1 MYVLFVLFT
10 SIIAQTE
17 LKHIIVYSF
26 NNILL
31 ITTLFHNPFDTCMIA
46 VEECYGNA
54 SKTLW
59 VYVRISGYAVAGYIY
74 LKYQKHF
81 FFLLFICSQVLIDDY
96 FYGSSYYSIHI
107 LFLTK

>member
-59 VYVRISGYAVAGYIY
+59 LYVRISGYAVAGYIY

-81 FFLLFICSQVLIDDY
+81 FFYYLSAVKFSLMIIFMVPLIIPYTYY
-96 FYGSSYYSIHI
+96 F
-107 LFLTK
+107 